1 MRCPSKSV
9 HSAPYWSLDKLGCA
23 FGIHWRHRSSKAD
36 EQRWAPPALYS
47 KALEL
52 RLKLLLQ
59 QVIDLIKIN
68 DLVLEKWVT
77 TLIMRLSLR
86 SDYCWW
92 GWHWWSSNRTVTD
105 PLIADNTNMSGK
117 RKTTSPSHRTS
128 THSAS
133 AKTQW
138 KRRLMMAFASIVL
151 QLVKTSWAQTTT
163 ELSSSST
170 TEDLKSI
177 EAGNRSM
184 CVVYRTLFEKSNFCP
199 KIQFWQNSSIL
210 TSYTTK
216 FFLHKFSREIKV
228 VNC

>member
-36 EQRWAPPALYS
+36 EQRWAPAPALYS

-92 GWHWWSSNRTVTD
+92 GWHWWWSNRTVTD

-163 ELSSSST
+163 ELSST

-184 CVVYRTLFEKSNFCP
+184 CLVQIFIFCP
-199 KIQFWQNSSIL
+199 KIQLSFPEKIVDFLGEKLVKMLRFW
-210 TSYTTK
+210 T
-216 FFLHKFSREIKV
+216 F
-228 VNC
+228 